1 MAFKITRQ
9 IHRECEPGGR
19 SGTGSPGYQDLRW
32 VEIWYGAVSGPE
44 AGDRRG
50 GKMYFPEIKRGE
62 YSRINSGCQEEIH
75 FGEKKIH
82 NIKGA
87 GGPGA

>member
-1 MAFKITRQ
+1 
-9 IHRECEPGGR
+9 
-19 SGTGSPGYQDLRW
+19 
-32 VEIWYGAVSGPE
+32 
-44 AGDRRG
+44 
-50 GKMYFPEIKRGE
+50 MYFPEIKRGE